1 MEVKCNTERSINTL
15 VILNAK
21 FEKEI
26 KLFDSSSTY
35 ECPIVPT
42 EIPS

>member
-1 MEVKCNTERSINTL
+1 MEVKCNTERSINAL

-26 KLFDSSSTY
+26 KPFDRSSTY